1 MIRSGDGT
9 MVAKSGDEVKA
20 QYYRMAF
27 RKLLVLIFSIVGII
41 LFVGLFSVNV
51 FDQISLSETYEI
63 IWNHIT
69 GNDVYE
75 KRSLEWWA
83 DKYIF
88 DRAIPHVVVAIIA
101 IVYALFSIFNKET
114 SQKGKWISTGVVV
127 LAIAYLIWQYSR
139 LNGSI
144 EIAPILGLSD
154 VIVDIVETGTT
165 LRENNLEIKNVIM
178 PISARLIANK
188 TSFKFKDNEINSIM
202 NKIKG
207 QIKND

>member
-1 MIRSGDGT
+1 MLNIALPKGRLGDNVYSMLRASGLECPDVEDNNRKLIFESSDGT
-9 MVAKSGDEVKA
+9 VRFFWVKPSDVSIYVERGA
-20 QYYRMAF
+20 ADIGVVG
-27 RKLLVLIFSIVGII
+27 KDILVEYEP
-41 LFVGLFSVNV
+41 NV
-51 FDQISLSETYEI
+51 YEI
-63 IWNHIT
+63 LDLNI
-69 GNDVYE
+69 G
-75 KRSLEWWA
+75 KCRM
-83 DKYIF
+83 
-88 DRAIPHVVVAIIA
+88 VVAGPKEFYDDGARILRVATKYSNIA
-101 IVYALFSIFNKET
+101 SNYYT
-114 SQKGKWISTGVVV
+114 STGRD
-127 LAIAYLIWQYSR
+127 IDIIK